1 MVTKEVLLLRATCPL
16 EQRANWSTAL
26 IIQLAGLGLFTRWL
40 KILRAVSGQAPSCK
54 HFLRA
59 YMTFRTCQSRSMT
72 KSKVS
77 MGGCYQLAGKDLGSI
92 FCNPPQ
98 AAQQVSPPAYR
109 GGSTDWHKPPHRSL
123 SPKPHLTAGCGW
135 HRMGLTSP
143 VPRPNTSGH
152 AEEASGVH
160 AWILNAHCLWQQ
172 GGQQGDLNLIW
183 TLQSPLWPGGPRQV
197 SLFQTGDT

>member
-1 MVTKEVLLLRATCPL
+1 MRCYYPPGVPSSIGLQIPPVGICSMECPLLTASHPWPSASGHQEVLLLRATCTL

-40 KILRAVSGQAPSCK
+40 KILRAVSGQAALCK

-109 GGSTDWHKPPHRSL
+109 GGSTDWHKPPHRASVP
-123 SPKPHLTAGCGW
+123 SPTSQQAADGSASDLHPQSHVPTPAAMQKRPLGCMHGY
-135 HRMGLTSP
+135 
-143 VPRPNTSGH
+143 
-152 AEEASGVH
+152 
-160 AWILNAHCLWQQ
+160 
-172 GGQQGDLNLIW
+172 
-183 TLQSPLWPGGPRQV
+183 
-197 SLFQTGDT
+197 